1 MQFTCERL
9 EIPKSNRGCQYVLRG
24 DGINL
29 LTISGLTARES
40 GEELARLMT
49 GVYNMGRANP
59 SVLNPF
65 SVSGQAIVCRG
76 VSLGAKVRFVSPLA
90 TAGLLNL
97 AYALGAGRLKGVT
110 RRSEV
115 KKLLSGYQKA
125 SPAIAQTLT
134 GQQ

>member
-1 MQFTCERL
+1 MQFTCARNDN
-9 EIPKSNRGCQYVLRG
+9 SHQGRGSQYVLRG

-29 LTISGLTARES
+29 LTITGLTAKES

-59 SVLNPF
+59 AILNPF
-65 SVSGQAIVCRG
+65 SVSGQCIVCRG
-76 VSLGAKVRFVSPLA
+76 VSIGTKVPFVSPLA

-110 RRSEV
+110 RRGEV
-115 KKLLSGYQKA
+115 KKILSGQLPG
-125 SPAIAQTLT
+125 PANLKP
-134 GQQ
+134 